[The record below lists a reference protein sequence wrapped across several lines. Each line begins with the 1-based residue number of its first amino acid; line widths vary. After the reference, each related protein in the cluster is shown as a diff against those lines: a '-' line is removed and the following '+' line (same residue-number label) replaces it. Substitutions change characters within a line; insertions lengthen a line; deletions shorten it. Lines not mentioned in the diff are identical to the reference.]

1 MASSAAQIASITAMN
16 LRNLSQRW
24 ASSLVAVVGVA
35 GVTLVLV
42 SVLSIAEGFRAAMDL
57 AGSDDVAIALRAG
70 STDEITSGVPQ
81 EAARVI
87 SDAAQVARGSDQRP
101 IVSPE
106 LYVVVDAVL
115 RGKGSAA
122 NLPLRGVGPLAPQIR
137 KRFRIEEGRMFA
149 AGSNEIII
157 GTGAAQQFEGLGVG
171 QSVRWGSGTWT
182 VVGRFSE
189 RGGISE
195 SEAWG
200 DARVI
205 AQAYNRGT
213 TYQSV
218 RALLSSAAAFDD
230 FKDVLSADPRVN
242 VRIERERDFYA
253 EQSKFLRTLV
263 TTAGWTLALMMGFGA
278 VFAALNT
285 MSIAVDGRTREIAT
299 LRALGFGAAPVVVSV
314 MAESLLLGSLG
325 GLLGGAIAYVAF
337 DGLRS
342 STLNWQNFSQVT
354 FAFTVTPSLVF
365 TGIAYG
371 LVLTLLG
378 GLMPAIRGARLPIAA
393 GLRES

>member
-1 MASSAAQIASITAMN
+1 
-16 LRNLSQRW
+16 
-24 ASSLVAVVGVA
+24 
-35 GVTLVLV
+35 
-42 SVLSIAEGFRAAMDL
+42 
-57 AGSDDVAIALRAG
+57 
-70 STDEITSGVPQ
+70 
-81 EAARVI
+81 
-87 SDAAQVARGSDQRP
+87 
-101 IVSPE
+101 
-106 LYVVVDAVL
+106 
-115 RGKGSAA
+115 
-122 NLPLRGVGPLAPQIR
+122 
-137 KRFRIEEGRMFA
+137 MFA

-230 FKDVLSADPRVN
+230 FKDVLTADPRVN

>member
-70 STDEITSGVPQ
+70 STDEMTSGVPQ

-230 FKDVLSADPRVN
+230 FKDVLTADPRVN

>member
-70 STDEITSGVPQ
+70 STDEMTSGVPQ